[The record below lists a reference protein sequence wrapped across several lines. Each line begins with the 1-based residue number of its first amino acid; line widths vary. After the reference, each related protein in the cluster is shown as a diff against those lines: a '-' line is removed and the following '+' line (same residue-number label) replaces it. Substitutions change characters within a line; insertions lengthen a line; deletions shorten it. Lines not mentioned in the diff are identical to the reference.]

1 MMVMNN
7 YNTDIEEVAEDTLKG
22 RYLTFIIDK
31 ETFGIEIKYVME
43 IVGIQAITEMPE
55 MPDYIKGIINLRGRI
70 IPVMDVR
77 IRFGKELKEY
87 DDRTCVIVIDFNG
100 TSIGLIVDLVTE
112 VLIIPDEEISDRPR
126 LGSGDGREYIK
137 NIGKVNNMVI
147 LLINCGKL
155 LNAAEFNEI
164 NEIL

>member
-1 MMVMNN
+1 MVMNK
-7 YNTDIEEVAEDTLKG
+7 YNTDTDEVTEDTQKG

-31 ETFGIEIKYVME
+31 ETFGIEISYVME

-77 IRFGKELKEY
+77 IRFGKPIKEY

-100 TSIGLIVDLVTE
+100 TSIGLVVDLVTE
-112 VLIIPDEEISDRPR
+112 VLIIPDEEISDRPS
-126 LGSGDGREYIK
+126 LGTSDSRGYVK

-147 LLINCGKL
+147 LLVDCEKL
-155 LNAAEFNEI
+155 LNAEEFNEI
-164 NEIL
+164 GESL

>member
-1 MMVMNN
+1 MVMNN
-7 YNTDIEEVAEDTLKG
+7 YNTDTEEVAEDTLKG

-31 ETFGIEIKYVME
+31 ETFGIEIRYVME
-43 IVGIQAITEMPE
+43 IVGIQSITEMPE

-77 IRFGKELKEY
+77 IRFGKPLKEY

-100 TSIGLIVDLVTE
+100 TSIGLVVDLVTE
-112 VLIIPDEEISDRPR
+112 VLIIPDDEISARPS
-126 LGSGDGREYIK
+126 LGTGECRGYVK

-147 LLINCGKL
+147 LLVDCEKL
-155 LNAAEFNEI
+155 LNAEEFNEI